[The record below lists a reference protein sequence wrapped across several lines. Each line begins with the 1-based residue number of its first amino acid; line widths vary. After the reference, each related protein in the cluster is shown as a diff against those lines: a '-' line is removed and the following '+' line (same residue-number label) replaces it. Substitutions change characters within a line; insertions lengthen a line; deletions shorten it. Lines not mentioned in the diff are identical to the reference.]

1 MVNWAPPEVRAELGG
16 APSCSP
22 TLTAPQQVREAQLA
36 AGEGLT
42 LEPSHLITDSLTP
55 RMLLS
60 PYQREMITS
69 YKKLMMLQDESQ
81 LSHCSPDVPV
91 PSPRG

>member
-1 MVNWAPPEVRAELGG
+1 MASSCSSSPPCPGATVVSWAPPWAESTTWG

-22 TLTAPQQVREAQLA
+22 ALTAPQQLREAQLA

-42 LEPSHLITDSLTP
+42 LKPSHPITAGLTP

-69 YKKLMMLQDESQ
+69 YKKLMML
-81 LSHCSPDVPV
+81 
-91 PSPRG
+91 